1 ARFATATAAID
12 ENTDTTAGIKV
23 ADIVVADDA
32 LGSETLALTGADA
45 ASFEIVGTELRL
57 KAGVLDFETKASY
70 AVQVT
75 ADDVTVGGSPDAT
88 SATFT
93 VNVTNVNE
101 APTAVTFATA
111 TTAIDE
117 NTNTALGVKVA
128 DIVVADDALGGETL
142 ALTGADA
149 G

>member
-12 ENTDTTAGIKV
+12 ENTDTTLGVKV

-75 ADDVTVGGSPDAT
+75 ADDATVGGTPDAT

-101 APTAVTFATA
+101 APTAVSLANT

-117 NTNTALGVKVA
+117 NTDTTAGVKVA
-128 DIVVADDALGGETL
+128 DMVAAEH
-142 ALTGADA
+142 A
-149 G
+149 